1 MRFGGKRGLSTSFTC
16 QDPVR
21 KSELTGGISK
31 DGIFK
36 RIDHSAGEAASTR
49 ELNAAKGRRGRL
61 LKQRCPGPWGR
72 GMARADGSPLRAEGS
87 VRAALKRG
95 KPEAPF
101 PPREFILSLAPPI
114 GSVNKGPT
122 PQEKRVAGGWV
133 WSWDTRRGQSISSW
147 SQRFVRDFQQ
157 VEWWAKNHWHRR
169 EKKRINKRCGQ
180 IPPTEK
186 RACKKLGGIQ
196 ANRSHQFPSPREI
209 WWGFPGGSDGKEYAC
224 NAGDLGSI
232 PGSGRSPGEG
242 NGYPL
247 QDSGLENSR
256 DRGVS
261 WATVH
266 GAAKELDRTEWLSN
280 KEISSLFSHPHP
292 GLWRFSKWE
301 RSALCGHWLPPV
313 NRSETRAG
321 DRTSCIR
328 SPFMDHSLPVVEGAC
343 ATQWA
348 TWCRAI

>member
-36 RIDHSAGEAASTR
+36 RIDHSAGEAASTP

-133 WSWDTRRGQSISSW
+133 
-147 SQRFVRDFQQ
+147 
-157 VEWWAKNHWHRR
+157 
-169 EKKRINKRCGQ
+169 
-180 IPPTEK
+180 
-186 RACKKLGGIQ
+186 
-196 ANRSHQFPSPREI
+196 
-209 WWGFPGGSDGKEYAC
+209 
-224 NAGDLGSI
+224 
-232 PGSGRSPGEG
+232 
-242 NGYPL
+242 
-247 QDSGLENSR
+247 
-256 DRGVS
+256 
-261 WATVH
+261 
-266 GAAKELDRTEWLSN
+266 
-280 KEISSLFSHPHP
+280 
-292 GLWRFSKWE
+292 
-301 RSALCGHWLPPV
+301 
-313 NRSETRAG
+313 
-321 DRTSCIR
+321 
-328 SPFMDHSLPVVEGAC
+328 
-343 ATQWA
+343 
-348 TWCRAI
+348 